1 MARLPS
7 SDLHVVA
14 RIAPDVLILEIKT
27 NDLVVTSSEVV
38 GSEIENLVRLGALR
52 FSSIISTLC
61 FLSSQRF
68 FVGYIEFFLTRRNI
82 FLCPVASTLTKR
94 FSTIYIVV
102 AGVRFFGHNACF
114 KNCLPHSLH
123 LLNFHTF
130 YALIFQCFATFSPVM
145 GSYFLLLIH
154 SSQMCHNFYFTSMGI
169 RPLHYCLLL
178 VHLFFLICMRN
189 ALNFMDLSIVFLC
202 CGFIHSFRADSSA
215 LITRDSSPLF

>member
-1 MARLPS
+1 MSSGVSSVLILGHLLYLRRPLLKRLKRDLRSNFDPRADGNFKRRGTVSVLFHGVGGCTVARLPS

-38 GSEIENLVRLGALR
+38 GSKIENLVRLGALR

-130 YALIFQCFATFSPVM
+130 YALIFSVF
-145 GSYFLLLIH
+145 
-154 SSQMCHNFYFTSMGI
+154 
-169 RPLHYCLLL
+169 
-178 VHLFFLICMRN
+178 RN
-189 ALNFMDLSIVFLC
+189 V
-202 CGFIHSFRADSSA
+202 
-215 LITRDSSPLF
+215 